1 MAEQIEIVIKDES
14 PKLPP
19 QKQVPQTPA
28 PTDSAEGSGPSK
40 KPSLPWESAASIREG
55 IERRAKEREA
65 ARESDSNGSTKV
77 PRAETPKERS
87 LPWESAADI
96 RRGIAERAEKRRQ
109 RREEEESAEQGKS
122 AVEIFT
128 DAVKKSTVAIK
139 DAFGGR
145 KKRDPDDSRSDPQQP
160 TARARSRTYRRARVA
175 AKRSL
180 KRAREIASSALS
192 NAGKTRAGRAAAS
205 VGRGAYS
212 AAGKVGGMLA
222 GRAAAAAGA
231 AGGSAVAAGGVA
243 AGITALV
250 LPLAALA
257 IAVVGAVVAFRSF
270 VEFFKSQ
277 ADQLEEFSGAVAGV
291 RAEIEA
297 NQMQSKIER
306 AQRIGPQVANVEA
319 SRGRLEEAQYE
330 LLTSIYEILA
340 KLAPLAELGN
350 DSLTV
355 IVSLINS
362 QIQQAESTL
371 ANVNPFATQQ
381 ERDKEAAEA
390 AAANKALAEA
400 FGELFTFNGNDAEKR
415 FVLDHNPFAPM
426 KAKNANPN
434 VPNGGRVL

>member
-19 QKQVPQTPA
+19 QKQVTQTPA

-65 ARESDSNGSTKV
+65 ARKSDSNGSTKV

-109 RREEEESAEQGKS
+109 RREEEEIAEQGKS

-180 KRAREIASSALS
+180 KRAREIASSA
-192 NAGKTRAGRAAAS
+192 GKTRAGRAAAF
-205 VGRGAYS
+205 VGRRAYS

-222 GRAAAAAGA
+222 GRAAATAGA

-270 VEFFKSQ
+270 VGFFKSQ

-340 KLAPLAELGN
+340 KMAPLAELGN

-355 IVSLINS
+355 IVSFINS
-362 QIQQAESTL
+362 HIQQAESTL

-390 AAANKALAEA
+390 AAANKALADA